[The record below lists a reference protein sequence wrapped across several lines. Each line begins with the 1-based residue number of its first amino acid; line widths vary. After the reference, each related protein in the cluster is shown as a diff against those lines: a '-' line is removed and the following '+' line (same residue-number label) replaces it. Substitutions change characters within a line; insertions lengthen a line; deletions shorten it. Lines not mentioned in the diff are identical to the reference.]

1 MLKRRNLVSS
11 LLAAAEL
18 AFAGVAPAQTT
29 ERVVLNVYTALETDQ
44 LRAYQEAFNR
54 QHPNIEI
61 RWTRDSTGIITARLL
76 AERERPVADVI
87 MGVAASSMTVF
98 ERENMLQ
105 PYAPANLRALNPR
118 FRDADNPPAWIG
130 MNVWGAAIC
139 YNTVEKQRL
148 GLPNI
153 ESWQDLLRPEFR
165 GRIVM
170 PNPASSGTGFLN
182 VTAWLQM
189 FGEPGGWQF
198 MDRLHENVAVYTHSG
213 SRPCVMAAAGE
224 FPVGI
229 AFEFR
234 ANALRARGAPIDII
248 YPREG
253 LGWDLESAAIVRGT
267 PRLEAAQRLLD
278 WVSSREA
285 NELFARNFVITAI
298 PGIAT
303 RLEHVPADFE
313 QRLVRNDF
321 EWLGRNRAAILEEW
335 QRRYAARSEPRR

>member
-1 MLKRRNLVSS
+1 MLQIRKWARS
-11 LLAAAEL
+11 LLAAAVL
-18 AFAGVAPAQTT
+18 GVAAAAPAMA
-29 ERVVLNVYTALETDQ
+29 ERVVLNVYTAIETDQ
-44 LRAYQEAFNR
+44 MRAYQEAFNR
-54 QHPNIEI
+54 VHPNIEI

-87 MGVAASSMTVF
+87 MGVAATSMAVF
-98 ERENMLQ
+98 ETQNMLH

-118 FRDADNPPAWIG
+118 FRDSDDPPSWIG

-139 YNTVEKQRL
+139 YNTVERQRL
-148 GLPNI
+148 NLPAI
-153 ESWQDLLRPEFR
+153 ESWKDLLRPEFR

-182 VTAWLQM
+182 VTSWLQM

-198 MDRLHENVAVYTHSG
+198 MERLHENVAVYTHSG

-278 WVSSREA
+278 WISSREA

-321 EWLGRNRAAILEEW
+321 EALGRNRATILEEW
-335 QRRYAARSEPRR
+335 QRRFGARSEPRR